1 MVSSR
6 QRAPH
11 SGYGIFGLR
20 FGARFCLD
28 TPPKL
33 LIHWYS
39 QARPRSRRCR
49 ALQLL
54 QNSCAEICFSAG
66 LPDMR
71 YFLNTFRVAEDLK
84 TNSQCRSS
92 VS

>member
-6 QRAPH
+6 QRAPR

-20 FGARFCLD
+20 FGARFFLD
-28 TPPKL
+28 TPPSFSSIGAAKRDRVQSAVL
-33 LIHWYS
+33 YNS
-39 QARPRSRRCR
+39 CK
-49 ALQLL
+49 
-54 QNSCAEICFSAG
+54 NSCAEICFSAG

-71 YFLNTFRVAEDLK
+71 GILNTFRVAEDLK
-84 TNSQCRSS
+84 TDSQCRSS

>member
-11 SGYGIFGLR
+11 PGYGIFGLR
-20 FGARFCLD
+20 FGACFAW
-28 TPPKL
+28 THPP
-33 LIHWYS
+33 S
-39 QARPRSRRCR
+39 FSSPVVQASATAFKCQ
-49 ALQLL
+49 ALQFV
-54 QNSCAEICFSAG
+54 QNSCVEICFSAG

-71 YFLNTFRVAEDLK
+71 CILNTFSVAEAIKID
-84 TNSQCRSS
+84 SQCRSS

>member
-11 SGYGIFGLR
+11 PGYGIFGLR
-20 FGARFCLD
+20 FGARFAW
-28 TPPKL
+28 T
-33 LIHWYS
+33 HH
-39 QARPRSRRCR
+39 QASHPVSVGRRDRVQSAR
-49 ALQLL
+49 ALQFV
-54 QNSCAEICFSAG
+54 QNSCAEICFCAS

-71 YFLNTFRVAEDLK
+71 RILNTFSVAEDIK
-84 TNSQCRSS
+84 IDSQCRSS